1 MFGRIAACGIA
12 ENILLVAPAH
22 SSGETE
28 AHNQAQAQTQD
39 QVLDDAQ
46 TPAKVATLVP
56 AKPSFKSPAV
66 VVPGIQSSALAEP
79 FDLKAVPVV
88 GRTFVAKWTGVEADI
103 DAEGPKI
110 LTRCHESAEFCPSA
124 AKNFLAIIAEGR
136 AHTGRARI
144 GVINRAINLAI
155 QPMSDLAQWGVPNRW
170 IAPLVTFTT
179 GHGNCKDYAIA
190 KYVALR
196 EAGVADDD
204 IRLVIVR
211 DLAAARIT
219 PSPPSVSRQLD
230 MLDNRWLTLV
240 EDNEMDRVI
249 PLFVLDKA
257 GVRQFVPAIKPAAR
271 QASASR
277 EGNDTSLTLRALRLY
292 FRYMA
297 LSCRSGRRQPRQLSG
312 VFRPPHWIWSSGSI
326 AQQNF

>member
-12 ENILLVAPAH
+12 AFLLVAPAH

-46 TPAKVATLVP
+46 TQAKVATLVP
-56 AKPSFKSPAV
+56 AEPSFKSPAV
-66 VVPGIQSSALAEP
+66 VVPGIQSSAFAEP

-88 GRTFVAKWTGVEADI
+88 GGQLVAKWTGVEADI
-103 DAEGPKI
+103 DAESKI
-110 LTRCHESAEFCPSA
+110 LARCNESAESCPSA

-204 IRLVIVR
+204 VRLVIVR
-211 DLAAARIT
+211 NLAADEDHAVTAVR
-219 PSPPSVSRQLD
+219 LD
-230 MLDNRWLTLV
+230 GNWIMLDNRWLTLV

-249 PLFVLDKA
+249 PLFVLDEA

-277 EGNDTSLTLRALRLY
+277 EGVAPASL
-292 FRYMA
+292 
-297 LSCRSGRRQPRQLSG
+297 
-312 VFRPPHWIWSSGSI
+312 
-326 AQQNF
+326 